1 MVCLIVVGSV
11 GLVEPSGY
19 RVDAAPQVRGL
30 LGEPGQDLG
39 DLVNLFRR
47 EHGDPPD
54 QWWKVSG
61 TRSPPSR
68 RRPHHV
74 AGRVSDVLTCRERP
88 DQRSGQNRRD
98 QSTNVGQVGQDHRGT
113 GAPQLVRAVF
123 AGRHGHDQGAAVP
136 ACLDVSGRVPDEHS

>member
-1 MVCLIVVGSV
+1 MVCLIVVGCV

-39 DLVNLFRR
+39 DLANLFGR

-54 QWWKVSG
+54 QRWKVSG
-61 TRSPPSR
+61 TTSPPPR

-74 AGRVSDVLTCRERP
+74 AGRLPDVSTRRKRP
-88 DQRSGQNRRD
+88 DQRSGQDGRD
-98 QSTNVGQVGQDHRGT
+98 HVVDVCQVGQDDRGA
-113 GAPQLVRAVF
+113 GAPQFVRTVF
-123 AGRHGHDQGAAVP
+123 AGGHGDDQGAAVS
-136 ACLDVSGRVPDEHS
+136 ACLDVSGRVTDEHR